1 MLVFIHNRI
10 AVSAIVFAFI
20 MGAWAAWNYFRG
32 QGVSPSYWGALVI
45 GELLMLVQGV
55 IGILLVLMGARPGD
69 FLHFL
74 YGVLVALSWPAVYI
88 YTNARAG
95 RKEAGLYAL
104 VSLFIFG
111 LAIRALMTGPPS

>member
-1 MLVFIHNRI
+1 MLVLIHNRI

-55 IGILLVLMGARPGD
+55 IGILLVLTGARPGD

-74 YGVLVALSWPAVYI
+74 YGVLVALSWPAVYV

-104 VSLFIFG
+104 VSFFIFG
-111 LAIRALMTGPPS
+111 LAIRALMTGPLS